1 VRRTLGAAIA
11 VVVLVSM
18 TMVGIASAKSTGKT
32 VTITLAGVTFNGKAN
47 SKAKAE
53 VGDKLK
59 FVWKNGFHNVVSSAV
74 PKGVKKVNSGAP
86 AAKHAPLVVSLTKKG
101 TYSFY
106 CVPHA
111 ALGMKIKVTVV
122 S

>member
-1 VRRTLGAAIA
+1 MRRTLVAAIA

-32 VTITLAGVTFNGKAN
+32 VTVTLAGVTFNGKAN

-59 FVWKNGFHNVVSSAV
+59 FVWKDGFHNVVSSAV

-86 AAKHAPLVVSLTKKG
+86 AAKHAPLVVSLTKTG

-111 ALGMKIKVTVV
+111 ALGMKIKVTV

>member
-1 VRRTLGAAIA
+1 MTLTGVAA
-11 VVVLVSM
+11 
-18 TMVGIASAKSTGKT
+18 AKSTKT
-32 VTITLAGVTFNGKAN
+32 ITVTLAGVTFNGKAN
-47 SKAKAE
+47 ATAKAK

-74 PKGVKKVNSGAP
+74 PSGAKKTNSGAP
-86 AAKHAPLVVSLTKKG
+86 TDKHAPLTVALTKKG
-101 TYSFY
+101 VYSFL

-111 ALGMKIKVTVV
+111 ALGMKIKVTV